1 MRKIIIYV
9 ILGISVALI
18 GLLLIPAAILVVSII
33 LIWSITDKLIRLLEK

>member
-18 GLLLIPAAILVVSII
+18 GLLLISAAILVVSII
-33 LIWSITDKLIRLLEK
+33 LIWSITDKLIRLFEK